1 VDDDA
6 EIRPY
11 SGPAGGW
18 GSVKTVGAILTQEDV
33 AILGSEILL
42 KQNKTDGFACVSCC
56 NGLIPLWHYAEKSKV
71 PAAKSVPVRIIRDT
85 TPYRPSN

>member
-1 VDDDA
+1 MDDDA

-18 GSVKTVGAILTQEDV
+18 GSVKAVGAILTQEDV

-42 KQNKTDGFACVSCC
+42 KQNKTDGFACVSCS
-56 NGLIPLWHYAEKSKV
+56 WAK
-71 PAAKSVPVRIIRDT
+71 PASPHPFEFARMAPRRLGNHDQDNDVGIL
-85 TPYRPSN
+85 